1 MKLRIR
7 GNSIRL
13 RLTKG
18 EVDLFQSTGEVSETV
33 GFGETVM
40 RFSLR
45 LAPDGGSPRASF
57 RDGELSIIVSKD
69 QGDAWARSEDVGID
83 GSQPIGDGQELRILI
98 EKDFECLSER
108 PGEDDS
114 DAFPNPLAACST

>member
-18 EVDLFQSTGEVSETV
+18 EVDQFRTKGEVSESV
-33 GFGETVM
+33 NFGDSVM
-40 RFSLR
+40 RYSLR
-45 LAPDGGSPRASF
+45 AAVDGDMPCASF
-57 RDGELSIIVSKD
+57 GDGELSIIVPKHY
-69 QGDAWARSEDVGID
+69 GDAWAESDEVGIE
-83 GSQPIGDGQELRILI
+83 GAQPVGDGQALRILI
-98 EKDFECLSER
+98 EKDFECLAER

-114 DAFPNPLAACST
+114 DAFPNP